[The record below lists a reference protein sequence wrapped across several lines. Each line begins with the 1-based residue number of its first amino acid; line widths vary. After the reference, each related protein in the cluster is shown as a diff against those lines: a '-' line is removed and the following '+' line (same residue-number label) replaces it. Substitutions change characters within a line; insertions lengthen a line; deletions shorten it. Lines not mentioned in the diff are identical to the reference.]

1 MYVYCCRNKISL
13 LSITGIMYNV
23 QRAILERTMGR
34 VEAIEFPVKL
44 HVTVENMEIVSR
56 KQVFCG
62 HVV

>member
-1 MYVYCCRNKISL
+1 
-13 LSITGIMYNV
+13 MYNV

-44 HVTVENMEIVSR
+44 QVTVDNMEIMST

-62 HVV
+62 HVM